1 MSSVKRRWC
10 YQSVSTSSISM
21 GAGVAHFL
29 LAAII
34 FSTMVTCRSM
44 PTNAFEY
51 KRMLQEIIDGADT
64 PYRVFPMAMFPD
76 RLPAP
81 VKTYW

>member
-1 MSSVKRRWC
+1 MRKIRFFYLFSAV
-10 YQSVSTSSISM
+10 I
-21 GAGVAHFL
+21 F
-29 LAAII
+29 AAMMACGSLPANIL
-34 FSTMVTCRSM
+34 
-44 PTNAFEY
+44 EY

-81 VKTYW
+81 VKFYW

>member
-1 MSSVKRRWC
+1 MRETR
-10 YQSVSTSSISM
+10 
-21 GAGVAHFL
+21 L
-29 LAAII
+29 LYLFVAII
-34 FSTMVTCRSM
+34 FAVMVTCRSL
-44 PTNAFEY
+44 PANVLEY

-81 VKTYW
+81 VKFYW